1 MVLEKL
7 VEEDN
12 SLSVNLFY
20 ITFLLF
26 FFILLLGGYN
36 LAFIH
41 KKDDIY
47 SDIVRMILL
56 IKGANAKIVDVSKEE
71 NSKHLEELNIITPN
85 GNIPTLSTDDFAV
98 YRLSVIIEAIEDLY
112 PFPPM
117 FPVFPKQRANAR
129 ILLEY
134 VNKTFLQNIIK
145 LQSPDLDEKQANEI
159 KMLMQRDIIS
169 TYKTIVSEREVN
181 AESNPDAQNINV
193 LTLIITFVFYY
204 FIKLKISIPTK
215 DKNIIK
221 EIKELL
227 SEPNFIKT
235 IKAKGA

>member
-1 MVLEKL
+1 M
-7 VEEDN
+7 
-12 SLSVNLFY
+12 
-20 ITFLLF
+20 LL
-26 FFILLLGGYN
+26 YT
-36 LAFIH
+36 

-47 SDIVRMILL
+47 SDIVSMILL
-56 IKGANAKIVDVSKEE
+56 IKGANVKIVDVSKEE

-145 LQSPDLDEKQANEI
+145 LENPDLDEKQAVEI
-159 KMLMQRDIIS
+159 KMMMQRDIIS
-169 TYKTIVSEREVN
+169 TYKTIVSEREIN

-227 SEPNFIKT
+227 NEPNFIKT
-235 IKAKGA
+235 IKAKGV

>member
-1 MVLEKL
+1 M
-7 VEEDN
+7 
-12 SLSVNLFY
+12 
-20 ITFLLF
+20 LL
-26 FFILLLGGYN
+26 YT
-36 LAFIH
+36 

-47 SDIVRMILL
+47 SNIVCVILL
-56 IKGANAKIVDVSKEE
+56 IKGANAKIIDVSKEE

-145 LQSPDLDEKQANEI
+145 LENPDLDEKQAVEI
-159 KMLMQRDIIS
+159 KMMMQRDIIS
-169 TYKTIVSEREVN
+169 TYKTIVSEREIN

-227 SEPNFIKT
+227 SEPSFIKT
-235 IKAKGA
+235 IKAKGVQYVYA

>member
-1 MVLEKL
+1 MVL
-7 VEEDN
+7 
-12 SLSVNLFY
+12 Y
-20 ITFLLF
+20 T
-26 FFILLLGGYN
+26 
-36 LAFIH
+36 

-56 IKGANAKIVDVSKEE
+56 IKGANAKFIDVSEDE

-85 GNIPTLSTDDFAV
+85 GNIPTLSTEDFAV

-129 ILLEY
+129 ILMEY
-134 VNKTFLQNIIK
+134 VNKTYLQNIIK
-145 LQSPDLDEKQANEI
+145 LQDPDLDEAQADEI
-159 KMLMQRDIIS
+159 KIEMQKDIIS
-169 TYKTIVSEREVN
+169 TYRTIVSEREIN
-181 AESNPDAQNINV
+181 AESNPDAQNVNV

-215 DKNIIK
+215 DKNVIA
-221 EIKELL
+221 EIKELF
-227 SEPNFIKT
+227 SEPNFIRT
-235 IKAKGA
+235 IKGEEGA

>member
-1 MVLEKL
+1 M
-7 VEEDN
+7 
-12 SLSVNLFY
+12 
-20 ITFLLF
+20 LL
-26 FFILLLGGYN
+26 YT
-36 LAFIH
+36 

-47 SDIVRMILL
+47 SDIVRMVLL

-71 NSKHLEELNIITPN
+71 NSKYLEELNIITPN

-145 LQSPDLDEKQANEI
+145 LENHNLDKKQAVEI
-159 KMLMQRDIIS
+159 KMMMQRDIIS
-169 TYKTIVSEREVN
+169 TYKTIVSEREIN

-204 FIKLKISIPTK
+204 LIKLKISIPTK

-235 IKAKGA
+235 IKAKGV

>member
-1 MVLEKL
+1 MVL
-7 VEEDN
+7 
-12 SLSVNLFY
+12 Y
-20 ITFLLF
+20 T
-26 FFILLLGGYN
+26 
-36 LAFIH
+36 

-47 SDIVRMILL
+47 SDIVRMILS
-56 IKGANAKIVDVSKEE
+56 IKGANAKIIDVSDQE

-85 GNIPTLSTDDFAV
+85 GNIPTLTTEDFAV
-98 YRLSVIIEAIEDLY
+98 YRLNVVIEAIEDLY

-129 ILLEY
+129 ILLEH

-145 LQSPDLDEKQANEI
+145 LQDPYLGEQEAEQIKKMMQKDL
-159 KMLMQRDIIS
+159 IS
-169 TYKTIVSEREVN
+169 TYRTIVNEREVN

-204 FIKLKISIPTK
+204 FIKLKISITTK

-221 EIKELL
+221 EIKDLL

-235 IKAKGA
+235 IKGEGA

>member
-1 MVLEKL
+1 
-7 VEEDN
+7 
-12 SLSVNLFY
+12 
-20 ITFLLF
+20 
-26 FFILLLGGYN
+26 
-36 LAFIH
+36 
-41 KKDDIY
+41 
-47 SDIVRMILL
+47 MILQ
-56 IKGANAKIVDVSKEE
+56 IKGANAKFIDVSEDE

-129 ILLEY
+129 ILMEH
-134 VNKTFLQNIIK
+134 VNKTYLQNIIK
-145 LQSPDLDEKQANEI
+145 LQEQELDAAEADAI
-159 KMLMQRDIIS
+159 KIFMQKDIIS
-169 TYKTIVSEREVN
+169 TYRTIVSEREIN

-215 DKNIIK
+215 DKNVIS
-221 EIKELL
+221 EIKELFN
-227 SEPNFIKT
+227 EPYFIRT
-235 IKAKGA
+235 IKGV

>member
-1 MVLEKL
+1 M
-7 VEEDN
+7 
-12 SLSVNLFY
+12 
-20 ITFLLF
+20 LL
-26 FFILLLGGYN
+26 YT
-36 LAFIH
+36 

-47 SDIVRMILL
+47 SDIVRIILL
-56 IKGANAKIVDVSKEE
+56 IKGANAKIIDVSKEE

-145 LQSPDLDEKQANEI
+145 LQDSNLAEEEASEI
-159 KMLMQRDIIS
+159 KVKMQKDIIS
-169 TYKTIVSEREVN
+169 TYKTIVSEREIS

-215 DKNIIK
+215 DNNIIK

-227 SEPNFIKT
+227 SEANFIKT
-235 IKAKGA
+235 IKA

>member
-1 MVLEKL
+1 MVL
-7 VEEDN
+7 
-12 SLSVNLFY
+12 Y
-20 ITFLLF
+20 T
-26 FFILLLGGYN
+26 
-36 LAFIH
+36 

-47 SDIVRMILL
+47 SDIVRMILS
-56 IKGANAKIVDVSKEE
+56 IKGANAKIIDVSDQE

-85 GNIPTLSTDDFAV
+85 GNIPTLTTEDFAV
-98 YRLSVIIEAIEDLY
+98 YRLNVVIEAVEDLY

-129 ILLEY
+129 ILLEH

-145 LQSPDLDEKQANEI
+145 LQDPYLGEEEAEQIKKMMQKDL
-159 KMLMQRDIIS
+159 MS
-169 TYKTIVSEREVN
+169 TYRTIVNEREIN

-221 EIKELL
+221 EIKDLL

-235 IKAKGA
+235 IKGEGA

>member
-1 MVLEKL
+1 MVL
-7 VEEDN
+7 
-12 SLSVNLFY
+12 Y
-20 ITFLLF
+20 T
-26 FFILLLGGYN
+26 
-36 LAFIH
+36 

-47 SDIVRMILL
+47 SDIVRMILS
-56 IKGANAKIVDVSKEE
+56 IKGANAKIIDVSDQE

-85 GNIPTLSTDDFAV
+85 GNIPTLTTEDFAV
-98 YRLSVIIEAIEDLY
+98 YRLNVVIEAIEDLY

-129 ILLEY
+129 ILLEH

-145 LQSPDLDEKQANEI
+145 LQDPYLGDQEAEQIKKMMQKDL
-159 KMLMQRDIIS
+159 IS
-169 TYKTIVSEREVN
+169 TYRTIVNEREVN

-221 EIKELL
+221 EIKDLL

-235 IKAKGA
+235 IKGEGA

>member
-1 MVLEKL
+1 MVL
-7 VEEDN
+7 
-12 SLSVNLFY
+12 Y
-20 ITFLLF
+20 T
-26 FFILLLGGYN
+26 
-36 LAFIH
+36 

-47 SDIVRMILL
+47 SDIVRMILS
-56 IKGANAKIVDVSKEE
+56 IKGANTKIIDVSDQE

-85 GNIPTLSTDDFAV
+85 GNIPTLTTEDFAV
-98 YRLSVIIEAIEDLY
+98 YRLNVVIEAVEDLY

-129 ILLEY
+129 ILLEH

-145 LQSPDLDEKQANEI
+145 LQDPYLSEEEAEQIKKMMQKDL
-159 KMLMQRDIIS
+159 MS
-169 TYKTIVSEREVN
+169 TYRTIVNEREIN

-204 FIKLKISIPTK
+204 FIKLKIAIPTK

-221 EIKELL
+221 EIKDLL

-235 IKAKGA
+235 IKGEGA

>member
-1 MVLEKL
+1 M
-7 VEEDN
+7 
-12 SLSVNLFY
+12 Y
-20 ITFLLF
+20 T
-26 FFILLLGGYN
+26 
-36 LAFIH
+36 

-47 SDIVRMILL
+47 SDIVRIILL
-56 IKGANAKIVDVSKEE
+56 IKGANAKIIDVSKEE

-145 LQSPDLDEKQANEI
+145 LQDSNLAEEEASEI
-159 KMLMQRDIIS
+159 KVKMQKDIIS
-169 TYKTIVSEREVN
+169 TYKTIVSEREIS

-193 LTLIITFVFYY
+193 LTLIITFVFITLLNLR
-204 FIKLKISIPTK
+204 FQFLQKITT
-215 DKNIIK
+215 
-221 EIKELL
+221 L
-227 SEPNFIKT
+227 SKKSKSF
-235 IKAKGA
+235 

>member
-1 MVLEKL
+1 M
-7 VEEDN
+7 
-12 SLSVNLFY
+12 
-20 ITFLLF
+20 LL
-26 FFILLLGGYN
+26 YT
-36 LAFIH
+36 
-41 KKDDIY
+41 KKNDIY
-47 SDIVRMILL
+47 SDIVRMILF
-56 IKGANAKIVDVSKEE
+56 IKGANAKVVDVSKEE

-85 GNIPTLSTDDFAV
+85 GNIPTLSTEDFAV

-117 FPVFPKQRANAR
+117 FPVFPKQRANTR

-145 LQSPDLDEKQANEI
+145 LQSSDWDEKQSIEI
-159 KMLMQRDIIS
+159 KMMMQRDIIS
-169 TYKTIVSEREVN
+169 TYKTIVSEREIN
-181 AESNPDAQNINV
+181 AESNPDAQNVNV

-221 EIKELL
+221 EIKKLL

>member
-1 MVLEKL
+1 M
-7 VEEDN
+7 
-12 SLSVNLFY
+12 
-20 ITFLLF
+20 LL
-26 FFILLLGGYN
+26 YT
-36 LAFIH
+36 

-47 SDIVRMILL
+47 SDIVRVILL
-56 IKGANAKIVDVSKEE
+56 IKGATAKIIDISKEE

-145 LQSPDLDEKQANEI
+145 LENLNLDEKQAVEI
-159 KMLMQRDIIS
+159 KMIMQRDIIS
-169 TYKTIVSEREVN
+169 TYKTIVSEREIN

-193 LTLIITFVFYY
+193 LILIITFVFYY

-221 EIKELL
+221 KIKKLL

-235 IKAKGA
+235 IKAKGGQYVYA

>member
-1 MVLEKL
+1 MVL
-7 VEEDN
+7 
-12 SLSVNLFY
+12 Y
-20 ITFLLF
+20 T
-26 FFILLLGGYN
+26 
-36 LAFIH
+36 

-47 SDIVRMILL
+47 SDIVRMILS
-56 IKGANAKIVDVSKEE
+56 IKGANAKIIDVSDQD

-85 GNIPTLSTDDFAV
+85 GNIPTLTTDDFAV
-98 YRLSVIIEAIEDLY
+98 YRLNVVIEAIEDLY

-129 ILLEY
+129 ILLEH
-134 VNKTFLQNIIK
+134 VNKTFLQNITRLQDPYISEKEAEQIK
-145 LQSPDLDEKQANEI
+145 
-159 KMLMQRDIIS
+159 KMMQKNLIS
-169 TYKTIVSEREVN
+169 TYRTIVSERELN

-204 FIKLKISIPTK
+204 FIKMKISIPTK

-221 EIKELL
+221 EIKDLL

-235 IKAKGA
+235 IKGEGA

>member
-1 MVLEKL
+1 MVL
-7 VEEDN
+7 
-12 SLSVNLFY
+12 Y
-20 ITFLLF
+20 T
-26 FFILLLGGYN
+26 
-36 LAFIH
+36 
-41 KKDDIY
+41 KKNDIY
-47 SDIVRMILL
+47 SDIVRTILL
-56 IKGANAKIVDVSKEE
+56 IKGANAQYIDVSKEE

-85 GNIPTLSTDDFAV
+85 GNIPTLSTDEFAV
-98 YRLSVIIEAIEDLY
+98 YRLNVVIEAIEDLY

-134 VNKTFLQNIIK
+134 VNKTFLQNIYKIENNSFEQDEIDKIK
-145 LQSPDLDEKQANEI
+145 KI
-159 KMLMQRDIIS
+159 MQKDIIN
-169 TYKTIVSEREVN
+169 TYKTIVSEREIN

-204 FIKLKISIPTK
+204 FIKLKIAIPTK

-221 EIKELL
+221 EIKDLL

-235 IKAKGA
+235 IKGEGA

>member
-1 MVLEKL
+1 M
-7 VEEDN
+7 
-12 SLSVNLFY
+12 
-20 ITFLLF
+20 LL
-26 FFILLLGGYN
+26 YT
-36 LAFIH
+36 

-47 SDIVRMILL
+47 SDIVRVILL
-56 IKGANAKIVDVSKEE
+56 IKGANAKIVDVFKEE

-85 GNIPTLSTDDFAV
+85 GNIPTLSNDDFAV

-145 LQSPDLDEKQANEI
+145 LENPDLDEKQAVEI
-159 KMLMQRDIIS
+159 KMMMQRDIIS
-169 TYKTIVSEREVN
+169 TYKTIVREREIN

-221 EIKELL
+221 EIKKLL

-235 IKAKGA
+235 IKAKGV